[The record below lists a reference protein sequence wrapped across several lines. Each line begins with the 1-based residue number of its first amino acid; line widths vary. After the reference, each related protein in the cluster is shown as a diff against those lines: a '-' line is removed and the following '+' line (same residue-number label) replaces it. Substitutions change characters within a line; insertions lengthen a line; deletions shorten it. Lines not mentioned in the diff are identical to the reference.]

1 MNKREKIVHNSKGKY
16 IKSIVY
22 GGLDG
27 IITTFAVVAGS
38 VGGELSFKVVLILGF
53 SNLLAD
59 GFSMAVGDFLST
71 KSQNEY
77 EKTVRHKKQI
87 AIMEN
92 PEQEAEQIKASLT
105 EQGIDEQDANLLVTT
120 LAKYEE
126 PFVNQIMKMEYGSST
141 TEDSPLKNAIVTF
154 LSFSVFG
161 VVPLL
166 IYVLSMYIPGLLQ
179 NAFYIAALLTGM
191 TLFILGAA
199 KSKITQSNWLK
210 SGFEMLVIGG
220 LAALVAY
227 GVGVILGSI

>member
-1 MNKREKIVHNSKGKY
+1 MNKLKKNSRNRNGKY

-38 VGGELSFKVVLILGF
+38 VGGELSFRVVLILGF

-87 AIMEN
+87 DIMQH
-92 PEQEAEQIKASLT
+92 PEQEAKQIKNSFT
-105 EQGIDEQDANLLVTT
+105 EQGINEHDADLLVTT
-120 LAKYEE
+120 LAKYEK
-126 PFVNQIMKMEYGSST
+126 PFVNQIMKMEYGSNT

-154 LSFSVFG
+154 LSFSIFG
-161 VVPLL
+161 IVPLL

-191 TLFILGAA
+191 TLFILGAV
-199 KSKITQSNWLK
+199 KSKVTQSNWLR
-210 SGFEMLVIGG
+210 SGFEMLVVGG

-227 GVGVILGSI
+227 GVGVILGGL

>member
-1 MNKREKIVHNSKGKY
+1 MEKDAETPKNRGGQY

-38 VGGELSFKVVLILGF
+38 LGGELSFRVVLILGF

-77 EKTVRHKKQI
+77 EKNIRYKKQI
-87 AIMEN
+87 DITQH
-92 PEQEAEQIKASLT
+92 PEQEKGQLMNSLV
-105 EQGIDEQDANLLVTT
+105 EQGINTNDANLLVDT
-120 LAKYEE
+120 LAKYDK
-126 PFVNQIMKMEYGSST
+126 PFVNQVMKLEYGSNT
-141 TEDSPLKNAIVTF
+141 TEGSPVKNAVVTF
-154 LSFSVFG
+154 LSFSIFG

-166 IYVLSMYIPGLLQ
+166 IYVLAMYIPSLLD
-179 NAFYIAALLTGM
+179 NSFFIASILTGM
-191 TLFILGAA
+191 TLFSLGAM
-199 KSKITQSNWLK
+199 KSKVIHTNWLR
-210 SGFEMLVIGG
+210 SGFEMLLVGG

-227 GVGVILGSI
+227 VVGAFLGSI

>member
-1 MNKREKIVHNSKGKY
+1 MNKLKKYSRNRNGKY
-16 IKSIVY
+16 IKSTVY

-38 VGGELSFKVVLILGF
+38 VGGELSFRVVLILGF

-87 AIMEN
+87 DIMQH
-92 PEQEAEQIKASLT
+92 PEQEANQIKDSFT
-105 EQGIDEQDANLLVTT
+105 EQGINEQDADLLVTT
-120 LAKYEE
+120 LAKYEK
-126 PFVNQIMKMEYGSST
+126 PFVNQIMKMEYGSNT

-154 LSFSVFG
+154 LSFSIFG
-161 VVPLL
+161 IVPLL

-191 TLFILGAA
+191 TLFILGAI
-199 KSKITQSNWLK
+199 KSKVTQSNWLR
-210 SGFEMLVIGG
+210 SGFEMLVVGG

>member
-1 MNKREKIVHNSKGKY
+1 MEKKPETPRNRSGQY

-38 VGGELSFKVVLILGF
+38 VGGELSFRVVLILGF

-77 EKTVRHKKQI
+77 EKNVRHKKQLDI
-87 AIMEN
+87 TQH
-92 PEQEAEQIKASLT
+92 PKQEKGQLTNSLI
-105 EQGIDEQDANLLVTT
+105 EQGINENDANLLVNT
-120 LAKYEE
+120 LAKYDK
-126 PFVNQIMKMEYGSST
+126 PFVNQVMKLEYGSNT
-141 TEDSPLKNAIVTF
+141 TEGSPVKNAVVTF
-154 LSFSVFG
+154 LSFSAFG

-166 IYVLSMYIPGLLQ
+166 IYVLAMFIPNLLE
-179 NAFYIAALLTGM
+179 NSFLIAAILTGM
-191 TLFILGAA
+191 TLFSLGAM
-199 KSKITQSNWLK
+199 KSKVIHTNWLK
-210 SGFEMLVIGG
+210 SGFEMLLVGG

-227 GVGVILGSI
+227 VVGAMLGSI

>member
-1 MNKREKIVHNSKGKY
+1 MNKLKKKSRNRNGKY

-38 VGGELSFKVVLILGF
+38 VGGELSFRVVLILGF

-87 AIMEN
+87 DIMQH
-92 PEQEAEQIKASLT
+92 PEQEAKQIKNSFT
-105 EQGIDEQDANLLVTT
+105 EQGINEHDADLLVTT
-120 LAKYEE
+120 LAKYEK
-126 PFVNQIMKMEYGSST
+126 PFVNQIMKMEYGSNT

-154 LSFSVFG
+154 LSFSIFG
-161 VVPLL
+161 IVPLL

-191 TLFILGAA
+191 TLFILGAV
-199 KSKITQSNWLK
+199 KSKVTQSNWLR
-210 SGFEMLVIGG
+210 SGFEMLVVGG
-220 LAALVAY
+220 LAAVVAY
-227 GVGVILGSI
+227 GVGAILGGL

>member
-77 EKTVRHKKQI
+77 EKTVRHKKQVD
-87 AIMEN
+87 IMQN
-92 PEQEAEQIKASLT
+92 PEQEAERIKDSFT

-120 LAKYEE
+120 LAKYEK

-141 TEDSPLKNAIVTF
+141 TEDSPLKNATVTF
-154 LSFSVFG
+154 LSFSIFG
-161 VVPLL
+161 IVPLL

-199 KSKITQSNWLK
+199 KSKITQSNWLR
-210 SGFEMLVIGG
+210 SGFEMLLVGG

>member
-1 MNKREKIVHNSKGKY
+1 MNKLKKKSRNRNGKY

-38 VGGELSFKVVLILGF
+38 VGGELSFRVVLILGF

-87 AIMEN
+87 DIMQH
-92 PEQEAEQIKASLT
+92 PEQEAKQIKNSFT
-105 EQGIDEQDANLLVTT
+105 EQGINEHDADLLVTT
-120 LAKYEE
+120 LAKYEK
-126 PFVNQIMKMEYGSST
+126 PFVNQIMKMEYGSNT

-154 LSFSVFG
+154 LSFSIFG
-161 VVPLL
+161 IVPLL

-191 TLFILGAA
+191 TLFILGAV
-199 KSKITQSNWLK
+199 KSKVTQSNWLR
-210 SGFEMLVIGG
+210 SGFEMLVVGG

-227 GVGVILGSI
+227 GVGVILGGL

>member
-1 MNKREKIVHNSKGKY
+1 MEKDAETPKNRGGQY

-38 VGGELSFKVVLILGF
+38 LGGELSFRVVLILGF

-77 EKTVRHKKQI
+77 EKNIRYKKQVDI
-87 AIMEN
+87 TQH
-92 PEQEAEQIKASLT
+92 PEQEKGQLTNSLV
-105 EQGIDEQDANLLVTT
+105 EQGINENDANLLAAT
-120 LAKYEE
+120 LAKYEK
-126 PFVNQIMKMEYGSST
+126 PFVNQIMKLEYGSNVA
-141 TEDSPLKNAIVTF
+141 EGSPVKNAIVTF
-154 LSFSVFG
+154 LSFSIFG

-166 IYVLSMYIPGLLQ
+166 IYVLAMYIPSLLD
-179 NAFYIAALLTGM
+179 NSFFIASILTGM
-191 TLFILGAA
+191 TLFSLGAM
-199 KSKITQSNWLK
+199 KSKVIHTNWLR
-210 SGFEMLVIGG
+210 SGFEMLLVGG

-227 GVGVILGSI
+227 VVGAFLGSI

>member
-77 EKTVRHKKQI
+77 EKTVRHKKQVD
-87 AIMEN
+87 IMQN
-92 PEQEAEQIKASLT
+92 PEQEAERIKDSFT

-120 LAKYEE
+120 LAKYEK

-141 TEDSPLKNAIVTF
+141 TEDSPLKNATVTF
-154 LSFSVFG
+154 LSFSIFG
-161 VVPLL
+161 IVPLL

-199 KSKITQSNWLK
+199 KSKITQSNWLR
-210 SGFEMLVIGG
+210 SGFEMLVVGG

>member
-1 MNKREKIVHNSKGKY
+1 MENKSETPRNRSGQY

-38 VGGELSFKVVLILGF
+38 FGGDLSFRVVLILGF

-77 EKTVRHKKQI
+77 EKNVRHKKQI
-87 AIMEN
+87 AITQH
-92 PEQEAEQIKASLT
+92 PIQEKGQLRNSLI
-105 EQGIDEQDANLLVTT
+105 EQGVNEEDANLLVNT
-120 LAKYEE
+120 LAKYDK
-126 PFVNQIMKMEYGSST
+126 PFVNQVMKLEYGSNT
-141 TEDSPLKNAIVTF
+141 TEDSPMKNAAVTF

-166 IYVLSMYIPGLLQ
+166 IYIVAMFIPNLLE
-179 NAFYIAALLTGM
+179 NSFLIASTLTGM
-191 TLFILGAA
+191 TLFSLGAM
-199 KSKITQSNWLK
+199 KSKVIHTNWLK
-210 SGFEMLVIGG
+210 SGFEMLLVGG

-227 GVGVILGSI
+227 VVGAMLGSI

>member
-1 MNKREKIVHNSKGKY
+1 MNKLKKNSRNRNGKY

-38 VGGELSFKVVLILGF
+38 VGGELSFRVVLILGF

-87 AIMEN
+87 DIMQH
-92 PEQEAEQIKASLT
+92 PEQEAKQIKNSFT
-105 EQGIDEQDANLLVTT
+105 EQGINEHDADLLVTT
-120 LAKYEE
+120 LAKYEK
-126 PFVNQIMKMEYGSST
+126 PFVNQIMKMEYGSNT

-154 LSFSVFG
+154 LSFSIFG
-161 VVPLL
+161 IVPLL

-191 TLFILGAA
+191 TLFILGAI
-199 KSKITQSNWLK
+199 KSKVTQSNWLR
-210 SGFEMLVIGG
+210 SGFEMLVVGG

>member
-1 MNKREKIVHNSKGKY
+1 MNQPEKIVHNSKGKY

-92 PEQEAEQIKASLT
+92 PEQEAEQIKASLA